1 MLVRDAVENDVKS
14 IVAMSRKFYATTN
27 YRHFADMSEETVGN
41 LVRDLIDRGIML
53 VAEDNGSVM
62 GMAGLYVGPF
72 LFNSEKTGAYEV
84 VWWVSP
90 DNQGMGAGKM
100 LMDAIE
106 TSSRDKGCD
115 IIQMVTLATSPPH
128 AGKIYETM
136 GYAHSETSYTKVL

>member
-1 MLVRDAVENDVKS
+1 MLVRNAVMDDVDD
-14 IVAMSRKFYATTN
+14 IVRMSAKFYATTN
-27 YRHFADMSEETVGN
+27 YRHFADMSDETVGN

-53 VAEDNGSVM
+53 VAESEGRVM
-62 GMAGLYVGPF
+62 GMAGLYIGPF
-72 LFNSEKTGAYEV
+72 LFNSDKSGAYEV

-90 DNQGMGAGKM
+90 DEQGRGAGKM

-106 TSSRDKGCD
+106 SSSRDKGCD